1 MLSWHI
7 FGGLFLGWSL
17 GTNGASNVFG
27 SAVGSRMITY
37 RKATILCAIFVVV
50 GALIQGSGA
59 TGTINSLGNIDVP
72 LGSFTTAFSAALSV
86 YLMSSFGLPV
96 STSQVIVGSIIG
108 WNLFSGQITD
118 INILKKFFLAWAYSP
133 ILGALFSVLFYLIIK
148 SFLNVF
154 NFHLLRRDAFLRYAL
169 IFAGILGSY
178 SLGANNIAN
187 VMGVFVSSINL
198 PPIIIGNLTIDS
210 MHQLFLL
217 GGLAISLGVLTYS
230 HKTMTTLGK
239 GLFKLSTEASL
250 AVVLSYSAVLYVFS
264 STSLKLFL
272 ESYGLPSFPLV
283 PVSSSQTVVGAIIG
297 IGLLKNAYN
306 IKYSLLGKIVL
317 AWLSSPIIAGMISF
331 LMLFLISIL

>member
-27 SAVGSRMITY
+27 NAVGSRMITY

-50 GALIQGSGA
+50 GALIQGAGA
-59 TGTINSLGNIDVP
+59 TGTINSLGNIDIP
-72 LGSFTTAFSAALSV
+72 LGSFTTAFSAAISV

-133 ILGALFSVLFYLIIK
+133 ILGAFFSVLLYLIIK

-169 IFAGILGSY
+169 LFAGILGSY

-198 PPIIIGNLTIDS
+198 PPIIIGSLTIDS

-217 GGLAISLGVLTYS
+217 GGIAISIGVLTYS

-264 STSLKLFL
+264 STSLKLLL
-272 ESYGLPSFPLV
+272 ELYGLPSFPLV

-306 IKYSLLGKIVL
+306 IKYSLLGKIII
-317 AWLSSPIIAGMISF
+317 AWISSPIIAGMISF
-331 LMLFLISIL
+331 LLLFLISIL